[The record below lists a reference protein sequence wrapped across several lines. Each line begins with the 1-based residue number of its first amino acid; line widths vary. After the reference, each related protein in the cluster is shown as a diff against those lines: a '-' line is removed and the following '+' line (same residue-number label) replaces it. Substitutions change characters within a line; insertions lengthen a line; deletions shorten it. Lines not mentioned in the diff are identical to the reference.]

1 LSKFFIV
8 PTPIGNLE
16 DITLRAI
23 KVLKEANLILCEDT
37 RTSNFLLKHFEITT
51 STFGFHQHNEHALTP
66 QLVKRM
72 KMGETMALISDAGTP
87 GISDA
92 AFLLVRECVKED
104 VKVECLPGAV
114 AFIPALVESGFPLN
128 RFCFEGFLPHKKGR
142 KTRLKALA
150 EETRTIVFYES
161 PNRLVKLME
170 ELKEIMG
177 AERQASVSRE
187 LTKVYAE
194 TVRGTLAELISHFTV
209 TPPRG
214 EIVFVLAGKE
224 E

>member
-1 LSKFFIV
+1 
-8 PTPIGNLE
+8 
-16 DITLRAI
+16 
-23 KVLKEANLILCEDT
+23 
-37 RTSNFLLKHFEITT
+37 
-51 STFGFHQHNEHALTP
+51 
-66 QLVKRM
+66 M
-72 KMGETMALISDAGTP
+72 
-87 GISDA
+87 
-92 AFLLVRECVKED
+92 RECVKEN

-142 KTRLKALA
+142 QTRLKALA
-150 EETRTIVFYES
+150 EETRTIIFYES
-161 PNRLVKLME
+161 PTRLVKLME

-187 LTKVYAE
+187 LTKVFAE
-194 TVRGTLAELISHFTV
+194 TVRGTLAELISHFTK

-214 EIVFVLAGKE
+214 EIVFVLGGKE

>member
-1 LSKFFIV
+1 
-8 PTPIGNLE
+8 
-16 DITLRAI
+16 
-23 KVLKEANLILCEDT
+23 
-37 RTSNFLLKHFEITT
+37 
-51 STFGFHQHNEHALTP
+51 
-66 QLVKRM
+66 M
-72 KMGETMALISDAGTP
+72 
-87 GISDA
+87 
-92 AFLLVRECVKED
+92 
-104 VKVECLPGAV
+104 
-114 AFIPALVESGFPLN
+114 
-128 RFCFEGFLPHKKGR
+128 
-142 KTRLKALA
+142 KALA

-177 AERQASVSRE
+177 EEERQASVSRE

-194 TVRGTLAELISHFTV
+194 TVRGTLAELIQHFTV